1 MKITICTIPHQ
12 NQRYGTPGDW
22 TFDANGDLDIWVSR
36 SSNWRYEALM
46 SVHELIEV
54 LICKHR
60 GITQESVDA
69 FDIQYEK
76 DRASGLHGKSDEPGD
91 DLKAPYRR
99 EHCIATAVER
109 LLAAELDVS
118 WNDYADTVEAFE
130 Q

>member
-1 MKITICTIPHQ
+1 MNIAIKTIPHSH
-12 NQRYGTPGDW
+12 QRYETPGDW
-22 TFDANGDLDIWVSR
+22 FFDSHGNLEIRVSDTKD
-36 SSNWRYEALM
+36 WRTDALM
-46 SVHELIEV
+46 AVHELVEV

-76 DRASGLHGKSDEPGD
+76 DRASGLHSKSDEPGD